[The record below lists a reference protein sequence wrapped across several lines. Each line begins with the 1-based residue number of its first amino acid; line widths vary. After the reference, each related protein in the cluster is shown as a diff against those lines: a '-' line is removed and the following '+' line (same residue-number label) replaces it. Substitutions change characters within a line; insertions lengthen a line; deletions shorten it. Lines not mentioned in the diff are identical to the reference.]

1 MVIGQMVAIRAETF
15 AIVHLL
21 SMLAGPCALL
31 ILLLADMRAVH
42 RVVANVAK
50 VCVIDAESSAIA

>member
-15 AIVHLL
+15 AIVHLI

-31 ILLLADMRAVH
+31 ILLLAEMRAVH
-42 RVVANVAK
+42 RVVAYVTK
-50 VCVIDAESSAIA
+50 VGVVDAVSSATS